1 MYNKG
6 LNCRFKHTGRQGRSK
21 NRIGFPRH
29 IINRYEGTHLPMKKT
44 YSGWD
49 DWHGPWINYNHV
61 IGLINKF
68 VGKPY
73 DKFIKVWHAKLKQVS
88 EYIKQTYNLQRMI
101 DLQYCNHRFY
111 SVKFY
116 VDNDGI
122 IRKYKQD
129 RRHRY
134 RYELTKQQRNYNDN
148 VKIPNLGVCK
158 YDKWPYNLYKGGK
171 TQPTLLGEFYVA
183 LSENV
188 VKVPVYT
195 CCAQLMI
202 DYYHYSNDSE
212 KFIKDKDLKFEEKKR
227 RITET
232 WIPIAGSPYFSNP
245 ITPNL
250 DHQYVF
256 KEIPNPGRA
265 NLINQ
270 LSIAISKGNIEEVNK
285 LRDVIANTP
294 KTKTIDV
301 GYGKFY
307 LFIKRADYEKQL
319 KILHKT

>member
-134 RYELTKQQRNYNDN
+134 RYELTKQQRKYNDS
-148 VKIPNLGVCK
+148 VKIPYLGVCK
-158 YDKWPYNLYKGGK
+158 YDVSPYNLYRHGK
-171 TQPTLLGEFYVA
+171 TNPILLGEFYVA
-183 LSENV
+183 LDGNV

-202 DYYHYSNDSE
+202 DYHCAKDLD
-212 KFIKDKDLKFEEKKR
+212 KFIEDRDLKLEEKKR

-232 WIPIAGSPYFSNP
+232 WIRIVSSPYFGNS
-245 ITPNL
+245 ITNNL
-250 DHQYVF
+250 DHQYIF
-256 KEIPNPGRA
+256 KEVPNPERA
-265 NLINQ
+265 RLIRFLNA
-270 LSIAISKGNIEEVNK
+270 AISEGNTEEANK
-285 LRDVIANTP
+285 LRDIIANTP
-294 KTKTIDV
+294 KTRAVDI

-307 LFIKRADYEKQL
+307 LFVKRADYEKQL

>member
-101 DLQYCNHRFY
+101 DLTYTNHKWR

-116 VDNDGI
+116 VDTNGI
-122 IRKYKQD
+122 IRKYPQST
-129 RRHRY
+129 RHRY
-134 RYELTKQQRNYNDN
+134 RYELTKQQRKYNDS
-148 VKIPNLGVCK
+148 VKIPYLGVCK
-158 YDKWPYNLYKGGK
+158 YDVSPYNLYKHGK
-171 TQPTLLGEFYVA
+171 TNPILLGEFYVA
-183 LSENV
+183 LDGNV

-202 DYYHYSNDSE
+202 DYYCSSNLD
-212 KFIKDKDLKFEEKKR
+212 KFVEDRDLKLEEKKR
-227 RITET
+227 RIIET
-232 WIPIAGSPYFSNP
+232 WIRIVSSPYFGNS
-245 ITPNL
+245 ITNNL

-256 KEIPNPGRA
+256 KEIPNPSRI
-265 NLINQ
+265 NLIKQ
-270 LSIAISKGNIEEVNK
+270 LNIAIFTFDTKEEND
-285 LRDVIANTP
+285 LRDLIAKTP
-294 KTKTIDV
+294 KTRTIDV

>member
-1 MYNKG
+1 MYNKA

-68 VGKPY
+68 VNKPY
-73 DKFIKVWHAKLKQVS
+73 SKFLKVWHAKLKLAS
-88 EYIKQTYNLQRMI
+88 EHIRQTYSLRRII
-101 DLQYCNHRFY
+101 DMEKVRHKVY
-111 SVKFY
+111 SIEFY
-116 VDNDGI
+116 VDKNDI
-122 IRKYKQD
+122 IR
-129 RRHRY
+129 
-134 RYELTKQQRNYNDN
+134 RYEQIARPRRRSQLTKYQRKYNDN
-148 VKIPNLGVCK
+148 VKIPYLGVCK
-158 YDKWPYNLYKGGK
+158 SEYTSYEFLRGHSK
-171 TQPTLLGEFYVA
+171 TNPILLGDFYVA
-183 LSENV
+183 LEGNV

-202 DYYHYSNDSE
+202 DYYHSSNLA
-212 KFIKDKDLKFEEKKR
+212 KFIEDRDLKFEEKKR
-227 RITET
+227 RIIET
-232 WIPIAGSPYFSNP
+232 WIRIVTHPYFGNS
-245 ITPNL
+245 ITLNL
-250 DHQYVF
+250 EGQHIF
-256 KEIPNPGRA
+256 KEIPNPERA
-265 NLINQ
+265 DFIRQLYTAGNVEKENELKDLI
-270 LSIAISKGNIEEVNK
+270 AK
-285 LRDVIANTP
+285 TP
-294 KTKTIDV
+294 KTKTIDI

>member
-6 LNCRFKHTGRQGRSK
+6 LNCKFKHAGRQGRSK

-68 VGKPY
+68 VNKPY
-73 DKFIKVWHAKLKQVS
+73 NKFLKVWHAKLKLAS
-88 EYIKQTYNLQRMI
+88 EHIRQTYSLRRII
-101 DLQYCNHRFY
+101 DMEKVRHKVY
-111 SVKFY
+111 SIEFY
-116 VDNDGI
+116 VDKDGI
-122 IRKYKQD
+122 IR
-129 RRHRY
+129 
-134 RYELTKQQRNYNDN
+134 RYEQIARPRRRSQLTKYQRKYNDN
-148 VKIPNLGVCK
+148 VKIPYLGVCK
-158 YDKWPYNLYKGGK
+158 YDVSPYNLYRHGK
-171 TQPTLLGEFYVA
+171 TQPILLGEFYVA
-183 LSENV
+183 LEGNV

-202 DYYHYSNDSE
+202 DYHCSSNLA
-212 KFIKDKDLKFEEKKR
+212 KFIEDRDLKFEEKKR
-227 RITET
+227 QITET
-232 WIPIAGSPYFSNP
+232 WIRIVTSTYFGNP
-245 ITPNL
+245 ITNNL

-265 NLINQ
+265 NLIRQ
-270 LSIAISKGNIEEVNK
+270 LYTADNEEKANE
-285 LRDVIANTP
+285 LRDLIAKTP
-294 KTKTIDV
+294 KTKTIEV

>member
-1 MYNKG
+1 
-6 LNCRFKHTGRQGRSK
+6 
-21 NRIGFPRH
+21 
-29 IINRYEGTHLPMKKT
+29 MKKT

-88 EYIKQTYNLQRMI
+88 EYIKQIYNLQRMI
-101 DLQYCNHRFY
+101 DLTYSNHKWR

-116 VDNDGI
+116 VDTNGI
-122 IRKYKQD
+122 IRKYPQST
-129 RRHRY
+129 RHRY
-134 RYELTKQQRNYNDN
+134 RYELTKQQRKYNDS
-148 VKIPNLGVCK
+148 VKIPYLGVCK
-158 YDKWPYNLYKGGK
+158 SECTAYEFLRHHSK
-171 TQPTLLGEFYVA
+171 TNPILLGEFYVA
-183 LSENV
+183 LDGNV

-202 DYYHYSNDSE
+202 DYHCSSNLA
-212 KFIKDKDLKFEEKKR
+212 KFIEDRDLKFEEKKR
-227 RITET
+227 RIVET
-232 WIPIAGSPYFSNP
+232 WIRIVSSPYFGNS
-245 ITPNL
+245 ITNNL

-256 KEIPNPGRA
+256 KEIPNPGRIS
-265 NLINQ
+265 LIDQ
-270 LSIAISKGNIEEVNK
+270 LSVAISKGNTEEANK
-285 LRDVIANTP
+285 LRDLIAVTP
-294 KTKTIDV
+294 KTRTIDV

-307 LFIKRADYEKQL
+307 LFVKRTDYEKQL